1 MKNIALTLLLAGS
14 IFTLAAC
21 ESSNTYD
28 AGASYAS
35 GRTAGEA
42 DGAPMVKKKKA
53 EKVFNQKMY
62 K

>member
-28 AGASYAS
+28 AGASYAT
-35 GRTAGEA
+35 GRTAGEVDA
-42 DGAPMVKKKKA
+42 APIKQKKKA
-53 EKVFNQKMY
+53 RVFTEKMY